1 MGLLT
6 GKNVIITGAGKGIG
20 RETAKLF
27 AQEGANL
34 IICARTEKDINET
47 AEICRN
53 AGAEVVTVIADVR
66 KYEDMAKF
74 VEAGIEK
81 FGQIHIAVSNA
92 GFSRDGLFLRM
103 KPEDFEDIIDT
114 NLKGAFYFS
123 QVIARHFRKFK
134 EGRLIFVSSI
144 VGLHGNPGQAN
155 YAASKGGV
163 IALGKTLAK
172 ELMQYNVLVNMVAPA
187 VIDTPL
193 TRAYPEQLWEAGLK
207 QIPMKRYG
215 KPEEVSGAILF
226 FAGPHSTY
234 VTGQVLK
241 INGGLD
247 I

>member
-6 GKNVIITGAGKGIG
+6 GKNAIITGAGSGLG
-20 RETAKLF
+20 QETAKLF

-34 IICARTEKDINET
+34 VLCARTEEGLNKT
-47 AEICRN
+47 AEICKN
-53 AGAEVVTVIADVR
+53 TGAEIVTVIADVR
-66 KYEDMAKF
+66 KYEDMVRF
-74 VEAGIEK
+74 IESGIEK
-81 FGQIHIAVSNA
+81 FGQLHIAVSNA

-103 KPEDFEDIIDT
+103 KPEDFDDVIDT
-114 NLKGAFYFS
+114 NLKGAFNFS

-172 ELMQYNVLVNMVAPA
+172 ELMQYNILVNMVAPA

-193 TRAYPEQLWEAGLK
+193 TRAYPEQLWDAGLK

-226 FAGPHSTY
+226 LAGPYSTY
-234 VTGQVLK
+234 ITGQVLK
-241 INGGLD
+241 INGGLY